1 MSATLKNQNN
11 LETPAIFNK
20 AASGGFGQIELV
32 TGGTA
37 ATPTNQEFA
46 SVYAVTDAV
55 INYTSAA
62 SPNYGSASFTSVD
75 IPAGSY
81 YVAHMKTIV
90 VTTGTV
96 ICNCLTEDPDA

>member
-1 MSATLKNQNN
+1 MSLANQNN
-11 LETPAIFNK
+11 LEDSGIFQK
-20 AASGGFGQIELV
+20 AAAGGFGQIELV
-32 TGGTA
+32 FGGTA

-46 SVYAVTDAV
+46 SVYAVVDSV

-62 SPNYGSASFTSVD
+62 SPNYGSASLTSVD

-81 YVAHMKTIV
+81 FIAHMKTIV
-90 VTTGTV
+90 CTAGNV